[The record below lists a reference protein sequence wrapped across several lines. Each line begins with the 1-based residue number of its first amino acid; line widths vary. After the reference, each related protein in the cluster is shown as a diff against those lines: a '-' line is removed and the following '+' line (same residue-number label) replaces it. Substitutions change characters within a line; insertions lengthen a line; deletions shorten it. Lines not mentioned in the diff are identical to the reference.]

1 MTAHPETPRLGYI
14 GLGNQGAPMAKRLL
28 DWPGGLTVFDVRV
41 EAMAPFVEGGA
52 TAAASVSD
60 VAEADII
67 SITVFD
73 DAQVSSV
80 ITADNGLATHAKP
93 GTIVAIHSTIADT
106 TAVDLAEKLKPQGIH
121 IVDAPVSGGA
131 AAAAKGELAVM
142 VGADD
147 EAFQRIKEP
156 FSRWASLLI
165 HAGEPGAGTRMKLA
179 RNMLTFVSYAAAAE
193 AQRLAEACGL
203 DLVALGKVVRHSD
216 SFTGGAGAIM
226 FRNTTAP
233 MEPADPLRPL
243 LEHTRGLGEKDLS
256 LAFGPGRGG
265 IGRPAAGPA
274 GAATAGRRPRGTAPG
289 HRASKGDMMDEL
301 RRTGLDKM
309 NEVYAWDMP
318 DMPGEFFA
326 LTVDHLFGR
335 IWTRPGLSM
344 RDRRMAVIAVLT
356 AQGQSDLLEV
366 QVNAVLHNDEL
377 TIDELRELAVFITHY
392 VGFPLGSRLNSAI
405 ERVAAKRKQAAE
417 NGSLPDT
424 KANVAEVL
432 AKESGKSS

>member
-179 RNMLTFVSYAAAAE
+179 RNMLTFVS
-193 AQRLAEACGL
+193 
-203 DLVALGKVVRHSD
+203 
-216 SFTGGAGAIM
+216 
-226 FRNTTAP
+226 
-233 MEPADPLRPL
+233 
-243 LEHTRGLGEKDLS
+243 
-256 LAFGPGRGG
+256 
-265 IGRPAAGPA
+265 
-274 GAATAGRRPRGTAPG
+274 
-289 HRASKGDMMDEL
+289 
-301 RRTGLDKM
+301 
-309 NEVYAWDMP
+309 
-318 DMPGEFFA
+318 
-326 LTVDHLFGR
+326 
-335 IWTRPGLSM
+335 
-344 RDRRMAVIAVLT
+344 
-356 AQGQSDLLEV
+356 
-366 QVNAVLHNDEL
+366 
-377 TIDELRELAVFITHY
+377 
-392 VGFPLGSRLNSAI
+392 
-405 ERVAAKRKQAAE
+405 
-417 NGSLPDT
+417 
-424 KANVAEVL
+424 
-432 AKESGKSS
+432 